1 MATRAQIVEEARSY
15 LGTKW
20 LHQGRTRDGVDCAG
34 LVVCVGNGLGLIQYD
49 RNDYQ
54 RNPNGSAFLHFF
66 TEGGG
71 VQKPITEAKPG
82 DILVLREGTYPC
94 HTALVGEK
102 RGGLTIIHAF
112 VVRHQV
118 VEEPLTGA
126 WLAKRVACFQYPG
139 VED

>member
-20 LHQGRTRDGVDCAG
+20 VHQGRTRQGVDCAG
-34 LVVCVGNGLGLIQYD
+34 LVVRVGNGLGLIQYD
-49 RNDYQ
+49 RSDYQ
-54 RNPNGSAFLHFF
+54 RNPNGSAFLHYFKD
-66 TEGGG
+66 GGG
-71 VQKPITEAKPG
+71 VQKPILEAKPG
-82 DILVLREGTYPC
+82 DILVLREGAYPC

-102 RGGLTIIHAF
+102 STGLTIIHAF
-112 VVRHQV
+112 VTRKAV
-118 VEEPLTGA
+118 VEEPLVGA